1 MTRMVSVILPAYNG
15 EAYIKSAIDSILAQT
30 FYEFELRIL
39 NDGSS
44 DATGQVV
51 ESVDDQRL
59 IYDYQQN
66 KGLPAALNRLIN
78 SSESEYLARQDQDD
92 ISFSTRLEKQVAFL
106 RENAEVAMVG
116 TWAEIWEGDVKSDR
130 VLKHPAQDA
139 SIKFSLLFDNPFVH
153 SSVMIRRSVFE
164 EVGGYCEDK
173 SRQPP
178 EDYELWS
185 RIARKYK
192 LANLPEVLMAY
203 REVPGSMSRTGD
215 NPFLPR
221 VIKISAENIA
231 WYSGYPE
238 NSPEVIAISKLSH
251 GVYEGIPANVRFGQI
266 KSVLRKATVSIA
278 NGANVS
284 INDLDDLVNA
294 RLRILR
300 YHYFEYRSGGWL
312 GKLLRGRLGRIVKG
326 IMRKILVMIER

>member
-1 MTRMVSVILPAYNG
+1 MDSVVSVVLPAYNG
-15 EAYIKSAIDSILAQT
+15 HLYIKDAIESILSQS
-30 FYEFELRIL
+30 FHDFELNVL
-39 NDGSS
+39 NDGSVDS
-44 DATGQVV
+44 T
-51 ESVDDQRL
+51 ESVVQSIHDSRL
-59 IYDYQQN
+59 KYDHQEN

-78 SSESEYLARQDQDD
+78 SSCGKYIARQDQDD
-92 ISFSTRLEKQVAFL
+92 VSFSERLKKQVSYL
-106 RENAEVAMVG
+106 ESNPNVAMVG

-130 VLKHPAQDA
+130 VLKHPAHDA
-139 SIKFSLLFDNPFVH
+139 SIKLSLLFDNPFVH
-153 SSVMIRRSVFE
+153 SSVMIRRSVLE

-192 LANLPEVLMAY
+192 LANIPEVLMAY

-215 NPFLPR
+215 NPFLSR

-238 NSPEVIAISKLSH
+238 NSPEVIAVSKLSH
-251 GVYEGIPANVRFGQI
+251 GVYAGIPANVSFSQI
-266 KSVLRKATVSIA
+266 KTVLRKATVSIA

-312 GKLLRGRLGRIVKG
+312 GKLFGGWFGRIVKG